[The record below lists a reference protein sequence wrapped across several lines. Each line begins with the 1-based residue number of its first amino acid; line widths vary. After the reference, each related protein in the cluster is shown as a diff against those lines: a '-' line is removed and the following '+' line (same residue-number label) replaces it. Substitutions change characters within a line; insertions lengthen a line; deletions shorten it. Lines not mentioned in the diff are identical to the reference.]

1 MDGYIEDEHGNID
14 GTISDDEVFAF
25 WTDFERPIGT
35 YLCGSRIYESMVYWE
50 TASIA
55 GQLPHAARAAW

>member
-14 GTISDDEVFAF
+14 GTICDNEVFAF

-35 YLCGSRIYESMVYWE
+35 YLCGNRM
-50 TASIA
+50 
-55 GQLPHAARAAW
+55 